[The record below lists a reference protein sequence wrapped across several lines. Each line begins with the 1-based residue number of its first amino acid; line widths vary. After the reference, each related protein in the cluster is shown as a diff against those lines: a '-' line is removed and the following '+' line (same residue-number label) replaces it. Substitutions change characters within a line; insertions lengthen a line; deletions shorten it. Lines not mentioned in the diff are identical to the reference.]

1 MWLAWPGEA
10 YPDLAMLGLAVALD
24 LTLPELPT
32 ALHPV
37 AWMGRLV
44 KVAEHIAPAEG
55 RLRHFI
61 IGVVAAALVPAV
73 FAAAAWAA
81 AVWLHGLGDAAYVG
95 AGAVMLKTTF
105 SIRGLGSAALAV
117 ARSLEE
123 RDTDKARRGLRSLV
137 SRDTGSLS
145 DSLVASAAVESVAEN
160 TADSFLGPWLS
171 FVIAGLPGAFAT
183 ER

>member
-44 KVAEHIAPAEG
+44 RVAERIAPAQG
-55 RLRHFI
+55 RLRHLI
-61 IGVVAAALVPAV
+61 IGVVAAALVPTF
-73 FAAAAWAA
+73 FAEAAWATA
-81 AVWLHGLGDAAYVG
+81 IWFHGLGDAVYVV
-95 AGAVMLKTTF
+95 AGAIILKTTF

-117 ARSLEE
+117 ARSLEGG
-123 RDTDKARRGLRSLV
+123 DTDRARH
-137 SRDTGSLS
+137 DLS
-145 DSLVASAAVESVAEN
+145 NLSVATPSRSPTPWSQRPPWSRWPRTPP
-160 TADSFLGPWLS
+160 TASWDRG
-171 FVIAGLPGAFAT
+171 
-183 ER
+183 